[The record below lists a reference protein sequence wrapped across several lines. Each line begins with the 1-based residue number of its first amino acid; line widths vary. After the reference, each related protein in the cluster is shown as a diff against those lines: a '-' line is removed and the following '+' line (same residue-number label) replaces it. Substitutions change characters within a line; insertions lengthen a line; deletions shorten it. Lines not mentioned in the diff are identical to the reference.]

1 MSNAKATKKRQQ
13 PKPQRHRG
21 TKSTE
26 NRLFLGGSAQPP
38 QDPPMV
44 AYQPWNHLTLA
55 WISKPGDT
63 NFGDLVNKIKAQL
76 DPKGSGLA
84 QSPAVQMKIHS
95 VKVWNLTDKTIAL
108 TVYDFHDLDDS
119 DQLCGMMDAGSTG
132 APRLGYQLPLS
143 HRSTVIRNDD
153 KTGKKKLF
161 TTSAASSS
169 SIMNYVRLEWR
180 FDGPVK
186 GPTVELD
193 HTRQIHEDVKS
204 QNDNFGK
211 VIEKLTELIKAQP
224 SLVTRF
230 IDHAVTAAAEV
241 AVVGAD
247 FEDLSLSIRSLKEA
261 IEQQKQ

>member
-1 MSNAKATKKRQQ
+1 MSNARSTRKRS
-13 PKPQRHRG
+13 PKQARHRG
-21 TKSTE
+21 AKHPE

-55 WISKPGDT
+55 WISAPGDT
-63 NFGDLVNKIKAQL
+63 NFGDLVNHIKAQL
-76 DPKGSGLA
+76 DPKSTGLA
-84 QSPAVQMKIHS
+84 PSPSVQMKVHS

-108 TVYDFHDLDDS
+108 TVYDFHDTDDS

-132 APRLGYQLPLS
+132 SPRLGYQLPLS
-143 HRSTVIRNDD
+143 HRSSVIRNDKD
-153 KTGKKKLF
+153 SGSRKLF

-169 SIMNYVRLEWR
+169 SLMNYVRLEWR

-193 HTRQIHEDVKS
+193 HVRKIHDDV
-204 QNDNFGK
+204 QNQNANFAL
-211 VIEKLTELIKAQP
+211 VVDKLTELVKAQP
-224 SLVTRF
+224 SLVTRL
-230 IDHAVTAAAEV
+230 IEDVASSAAEV

-247 FEDLSLSIRSLKEA
+247 FEDLTETIRTLNLTLANIK
-261 IEQQKQ
+261 